1 MDFYGIIINGIDGND
16 GILFN
21 INSIEYED
29 E

>member
-1 MDFYGIIINGIDGND
+1 MDFYGIIINGIDGTD

-21 INSIEYED
+21 INSIEYGD